1 MTGPAIRLTRQGSD
15 PVVIRFPADADPF
28 AIQERC
34 RQEMFP
40 GVAIRQYEPKPLEKP
55 AKRGRR

>member
-1 MTGPAIRLTRQGSD
+1 MSGPSLRYSRPGLD

-28 AIQERC
+28 AILEAA
-34 RQEMFP
+34 RQRMFP
-40 GVAIRQYEPKPLEKP
+40 GVAIRKDEPKPLEKP